1 MVSEYNKHIYND
13 NLVILHGLVM
23 TDAIS
28 PLWKSSQEVISYI
41 QPIIDMFSSHPLAI
55 YATLNYVDYH
65 VRCHNVIG
73 IITFDQ
79 PLWWKVLSIILS
91 MVQNS
96 ILRLNTFHMQMS
108 FPAA

>member
-1 MVSEYNKHIYND
+1 MA
-13 NLVILHGLVM
+13 
-23 TDAIS
+23 DAIS
-28 PLWKSSQEVISYI
+28 PVWTLSQAVISYI
-41 QPIIDMFSSHPLAI
+41 QPIIDMFSSHTLAI

-79 PLWWKVLSIILS
+79 PLSWRKALSIILS

-96 ILRLNTFHMQMS
+96 ILRLDTFHMQMS
-108 FPAA
+108 FPAAKVTGCQRSLDVIDHWMS